1 MKKPERCSF
10 CGRQE
15 SEVKGGLLTGPS
27 GASICRSCVSISDTL
42 FARNGFPGASSKSAP
57 SPDDE
62 AFEDSAEKSGRLPSF
77 VDHVLPPRADVAAL
91 KIKGN

>member
-27 GASICRSCVSISDTL
+27 GASICRNCVSICDTL
-42 FARNGFPGASSKSAP
+42 FSRNGFPG
-57 SPDDE
+57 
-62 AFEDSAEKSGRLPSF
+62 
-77 VDHVLPPRADVAAL
+77 
-91 KIKGN
+91 